1 MNSYLLNYLTKY
13 NLDIKEVI
21 SDLVKITKEAEKK
34 NNTEQS
40 KIDFITQKINDNVNI
55 SKEDYHNFL
64 NSTKSFFKSYEEEKK
79 EEKFIAMFPE
89 KDEYTSK
96 EIFQILC
103 NITNKFK
110 EIANMRKD
118 ESSEIYNKDESSEIY
133 NNLVEY
139 FFEYQIFFQDQN
151 ISMKNKKLKDIKQ
164 KYSNENWLKITNIFR
179 GTIKNNFK
187 KLKENL
193 SNYFLNPKIL
203 IGKQIG
209 IWRNSNYELS
219 DIFND
224 FNEQNQNKYFNEIIF
239 NFLLEKTDKNNFIKM
254 YNPIYLILND
264 LNNGNKILEIDKEIN
279 IDDLLK
285 NLNLNNNQQ
294 NAFKSFVGIFLKNL
308 NWLDYQQN
316 ENKLIIKKNSN
327 VNQLKKKCNSPYEN
341 KFLKEYEIIKLN
353 LTNLSCYLGTQIK
366 QISHQKIYFGSPG
379 TGKSYRV
386 NQDLKEI
393 YPEKIIRITFHPS
406 YYYSDFVAVYKPTY
420 NGKNTNFDIVS
431 GPLIDI
437 LIEALL
443 NKSKNYLLIIDEI
456 NRANVS
462 EVFGDFF
469 QLIERNKEGMSEYKI
484 NVKKDLWN
492 HLKKKLNSLLL
503 DNFEGLYF
511 PPNLYIW
518 ATMNSSDQGTFP
530 LDTAFKRRWNF
541 EYIGI
546 DDNEK
551 EVENICFKLPSDN
564 KKIKWNEFRKLIN
577 EKLLK
582 INNTINEDKLLGPFF
597 IGGNLNKD
605 DLEGNGEIIKNK
617 VIPYL
622 YEDVLKFLGTEAISA
637 IFTSNKDSKKEEENV
652 ILTLSD
658 IIKKFEKEE
667 IKNIFNFDEKE
678 IKKIEEKK

>member
-13 NLDIKEVI
+13 DLDIKEVI
-21 SDLVKITKEAEKK
+21 SDLIQFTKEAEKK

-40 KIDFITQKINDNVNI
+40 KIDFITQKINDDANI
-55 SKEDYHNFL
+55 SEEGYHNFL
-64 NSTKSFFKSYEEEKK
+64 NSTKSFFESYEEEK
-79 EEKFIAMFPE
+79 EEKKFIEMFPE
-89 KDEYTSK
+89 RDEYTSK

-103 NITNKFK
+103 NITDKFK
-110 EIANMRKD
+110 EIANMKKD
-118 ESSEIYNKDESSEIY
+118 ESSQIYNK
-133 NNLVEY
+133 LVEY
-139 FFEYQIFFQDQN
+139 FFEYQIFFKSQN
-151 ISMKNKKLKDIKQ
+151 ISMRNKKLKEIKE
-164 KYSNENWLKITNIFR
+164 KYSDENRSESKIINIFR

-209 IWRNSNYELS
+209 IWKNSNYELS
-219 DIFND
+219 DIFKD
-224 FNEQNQNKYFNEIIF
+224 FNQQNQNKYFNEIIF

-254 YNPIYLILND
+254 YNPIYLILNN
-264 LNNGNKILEIDKEIN
+264 LNDENQKLEIDKEIN
-279 IDDLLK
+279 IDNLLK
-285 NLNLNNNQQ
+285 NLNLNDKQK
-294 NAFKSFVGIFLKNL
+294 NAFKSFVGIFLKDL
-308 NWLDYQQN
+308 NWLNYQQN
-316 ENKLIIKKNSN
+316 ENKLIIKKNSD
-327 VNQLKKKCNSPYEN
+327 VDQLKKKCDLSYEN

-366 QISHQKIYFGSPG
+366 KISHQKIYFGSPG

-393 YPEKIIRITFHPS
+393 YLEKIIRITFHPS

-469 QLIERNKEGMSEYKI
+469 QLIERNKEGKSEYKI

-530 LDTAFKRRWNF
+530 LDTAFKRRWDF

-551 EVENICFKLPSDN
+551 EVENICFKLPNDN

-597 IGGNLNKD
+597 IGGNLDKD

-622 YEDVLKFLGTEAISA
+622 YEDVLKFLGTEAIDK
-637 IFTSNKDSKKEEENV
+637 IFTSDKKKEN
-652 ILTLSD
+652 ITLSE
-658 IIKKFEKEE
+658 IIKKFKEEKE
-667 IKNIFNFDEKE
+667 IRDVFNFNEDD
-678 IKKIEEKK
+678 IKKIEEKQNG